1 MKQLVSLNTG
11 DVSSFPVTDSLLV
24 AEEFNKSH
32 NTVLRDIREL
42 EKELKASLETRDLGV
57 YKVVQSSYF
66 NNQNK
71 EQPMIKMNRDFFI
84 MLVMGYRTKEAY
96 KIKHKFIQAFNFME
110 KELKARIETRH
121 LGVGIRKSL
130 TDSIK
135 NCVTDEGNFKKFAF
149 GNYTKLIYK
158 KVLGKDV
165 KKSKE
170 ERGLKEKDN
179 IRDFMSIEELEKVQ
193 ELESKVATYIEFTDN
208 TGKTDKEIYQEV
220 KNYIEK

>member
-1 MKQLVSLNTG
+1 MCKELVSLNTQ
-11 DVSSFPVTDSLLV
+11 DVSKAIPVTNTKIISERLNVGHRYIKKHLKTQEKYFLRFGLLV
-24 AEEFNKSH
+24 VCATESTGGRPEEIIELNEEQAMFLMTLLKNTEEVVEFKFN
-32 NTVLRDIREL
+32 
-42 EKELKASLETRDLGV
+42 
-57 YKVVQSSYF
+57 
-66 NNQNK
+66 
-71 EQPMIKMNRDFFI
+71 
-84 MLVMGYRTKEAY
+84 LVK
-96 KIKHKFIQAFNFME
+96 AFNFMK
-110 KELKARIETRH
+110 KELINRVNTRH
-121 LGVGIRKSL
+121 LVKNNRKSL